1 MASPWPTSINLMV
14 TFVLAC
20 VVADGVPVADG
31 ALEPD
36 VNSCVEKLPNVLSS
50 TMLAPM

>member
-1 MASPWPTSINLMV
+1 MTIEV
-14 TFVLAC
+14 
-20 VVADGVPVADG
+20 DG

-36 VNSCVEKLPNVLSS
+36 VNSCVENIPNVLSS